1 MYATANN
8 LSRQV
13 ESNPLGRPGRRDTAN
28 VFIVA
33 EDGIVFG
40 NDS

>member
-1 MYATANN
+1 MGKYFSS
-8 LSRQV
+8 L
-13 ESNPLGRPGRRDTAN
+13 LGRPGRRDTAN